1 VITLPPA
8 SPSPFPPGARLRVPA
23 EFQAVF
29 KTGRRFSSPHF
40 RLFAWLRDV
49 PARPRLGV
57 AVSRKVDKR
66 AVGRNRIK
74 RVARECFRGEA
85 ARLPPGDYVLIA
97 QPGSSALDAA
107 TLRAQ
112 FAVLFD
118 RARALKAD
126 PRPGTMPA
134 SPDATD
140 RPASET
146 PDRES

>member
-1 VITLPPA
+1 MH
-8 SPSPFPPGARLRVPA
+8 A

-29 KTGRRFSSPHF
+29 KTGRRFSSSHF
-40 RLFAWLRDV
+40 RLFAWLHDAS
-49 PARPRLGV
+49 ARPRLGV

-66 AVGRNRIK
+66 AVGRNRLK
-74 RVARECFRGEA
+74 RLARECFRGES

-107 TLRAQ
+107 ALRTQ
-112 FAVLFD
+112 FAALFE
-118 RARALKAD
+118 RARALKAASH
-126 PRPGTMPA
+126 PGTMPA

-140 RPASET
+140 RPASDI